1 VPIRGLLGGS
11 FDPPHNGHLALARF
25 ALDRLGFRDVTFL
38 PASQPPHKAQR
49 RLTEAHHR
57 HAMLVLA
64 TLEEPRLRVS
74 LEELTR
80 PGRSYTID
88 TLRRLGVRAG
98 GAERWCFLAGAD
110 TLADIGTWRKGR
122 EVLERIDFVIFPRG
136 GTGWADLR
144 RRLPAWAA
152 ARLAERPLTGPL
164 RLPPRAPARVH
175 WAPLDPP
182 AVSSSDIRR
191 RAARRANLAGLVPA
205 LVAHYIDQYSL
216 YSRRKGAAR

>member
-1 VPIRGLLGGS
+1 VTIRGLLGGS

-25 ALDRLGFRDVTFL
+25 ALDRLGFQDVTFL
-38 PASQPPHKAQR
+38 PAAQPPHKARR
-49 RLTEAHHR
+49 RLTAPLHR

-80 PGRSYTID
+80 SGRSYTID
-88 TLRRLGVRAG
+88 TLSRLGVRPG

-110 TLADIGTWRKGR
+110 TLADIGTWKRGR
-122 EVLERIDFVIFPRG
+122 EVLERIDFVVFPRRG
-136 GTGWADLR
+136 AGWPALR

-152 ARLAERPLTGPL
+152 ARLAERPVAGPL
-164 RLPPRAPARVH
+164 RLPRRAPARLH
-175 WAPLDPP
+175 WAPLEAPS
-182 AVSSSDIRR
+182 VSSSDIRR
-191 RAARRANLAGLVPA
+191 LAARGEDLSGLVPP

-216 YSRRKGAAR
+216 YRRRKGAAR